1 MSPIPRVVGADPV
14 VGQVLSDAFAHDP
27 FMEWIFGRSAVAESL
42 PTWWGWLVANAP
54 EGAEVWGTDDGG
66 AAALWYPPRHA
77 GDPVPERVLDRAD
90 KGAAAPFVEMLTP
103 LVGDRIGE
111 ILTLFA
117 AGGEAHPPEPHWY
130 LSALGTRRDRQGQ
143 GLGALLVH
151 PMIDR
156 CDDDGLGIYLESS
169 NPRNIP
175 FYHRLGFEVVGE
187 LSTPD
192 NAVMLTG
199 MLRAAR

>member
-14 VGQVLSDAFAHDP
+14 VGQVLSDAFADDP
-27 FMEWIFGRSAVAESL
+27 FMEWIFGGHALAESL

-54 EGAEVWGTDDGG
+54 AGAEVWRTGDDG

-77 GDPVPERVLDRAD
+77 GDPEPELAPPDAD
-90 KGAAAPFVEMLTP
+90 SGAVDPFVEMLIP
-103 LVGDRIGE
+103 LVGDRISE

-117 AGGEAHPPEPHWY
+117 AGGDAHPPEPHWY

-143 GLGALLVH
+143 GLGALLVQ

-156 CDDDGLGIYLESS
+156 CDDEGLGLYLESS

-175 FYHRLGFEVVGE
+175 FYHRLGFAVTGE
-187 LSTPD
+187 MWTPD
-192 NAVMLTG
+192 NAALLTR
-199 MLRAAR
+199 MWRAAR